1 MDSQLEPGAGAGV
14 KGTKHRTSS
23 PALVAALLPPAIT
36 TIMLWWLIPSGG
48 WKVFGIWTVPSVIGW
63 STGFADLAY
72 LTATADCME
81 AGTDIATCDPYGRPF
96 TPYTVIPSSVLSAL
110 GLGLQQTGALGV
122 ALAVIWVALVGALSV
137 LVVTRWQRV
146 GASGAIGLT
155 AALAAITALAISP
168 SVLLGVE
175 RGTVDILIAAL
186 AAAGLLA
193 FARPSSGPAP
203 KTIAALALFIA
214 SILKYFAVGVFAVF
228 LAPKRWSWI
237 AAAAGAA
244 TIVFLIWNF
253 DDLLS
258 AQGPARSN
266 VMSTTRIMFSST
278 TGIVTWLVEDPLAFN
293 PPEGQVFNSTILKVI
308 GALIFLAIIALL
320 TVLLRKSKA
329 NIAHTDGAPWYLIV
343 GGTFILA
350 VPYLIGDSNDYR
362 LLFLLLPLTGILIWI
377 GQGGPQRLLWP
388 IVAAVVFAGLTGSS
402 MITNDFGFIIPK
414 AVLIIGDFALAVV
427 LAFGVALWCW
437 AWTTKFVSRKT

>member
-1 MDSQLEPGAGAGV
+1 MSTGARQ
-14 KGTKHRTSS
+14 RTSS
-23 PALVAALLPPAIT
+23 PALIAALLPPAIT
-36 TIMLWWLIPSGG
+36 TIMLWWLISSGS
-48 WKVFGIWTVPSVIGW
+48 WKIFGIWTVPSVFGGN
-63 STGFADLAY
+63 TGFADLAY
-72 LTATADCME
+72 ITATADCMN

-96 TPYTVIPSSVLSAL
+96 TPYTVIPSSALNAL
-110 GLGLQQTGALGV
+110 GLGLQQTGVLGV

-146 GASGAIGLT
+146 GASGTAGLI
-155 AALAAITALAISP
+155 AALAAITLLAISP

-237 AAAAGAA
+237 AAAAGVA

-253 DDLLS
+253 DDLLL
-258 AQGPARSN
+258 AQGAARSN

-293 PPEGQVFNSTILKVI
+293 PAEGQVLNSTLLKVI
-308 GALIFLAIIALL
+308 GALIFFVLIALF
-320 TVLLRKSKA
+320 TVLLRRNKTS
-329 NIAHTDGAPWYLIV
+329 IALTDGPSWYLIV

-350 VPYLIGDSNDYR
+350 LPYLIGDSNDYR
-362 LLFLLLPLTGILIWI
+362 LLFLLLPLSGILIWI
-377 GQGGPQRLLWP
+377 GHGGPHRLLWP
-388 IVAAVVFAGLTGSS
+388 IVAALVFSCLTGSS
-402 MITNDFGFIIPK
+402 MITNDFGSIIPK
-414 AVLIIGDFALAVV
+414 GVLIVGDITLAVG
-427 LAFGVALWCW
+427 LAFGIAVWCW
-437 AWTTKFVSRKT
+437 AWAMKFAASKT

>member
-1 MDSQLEPGAGAGV
+1 
-14 KGTKHRTSS
+14 SS
-23 PALVAALLPPAIT
+23 ALN
-36 TIMLWWLIPSGG
+36 
-48 WKVFGIWTVPSVIGW
+48 
-63 STGFADLAY
+63 
-72 LTATADCME
+72 
-81 AGTDIATCDPYGRPF
+81 
-96 TPYTVIPSSVLSAL
+96 AL
-110 GLGLQQTGALGV
+110 GLGLQHTGVLGV
-122 ALAVIWVALVGALSV
+122 SLAVIWVALVGALSV

-155 AALAAITALAISP
+155 AALAAITLLAISP
-168 SVLLGVE
+168 AVLLGVE

-186 AAAGLLA
+186 AAAGLLV
-193 FARPSSGPAP
+193 FARPSSGPAT
-203 KTIAALALFIA
+203 KTIAAIALFIA

-244 TIVFLIWNF
+244 TVVFLIWNF
-253 DDLLS
+253 DDLLL
-258 AQGPARSN
+258 AQGTARSN

-293 PPEGQVFNSTILKVI
+293 PPEGQVLNSTLLKVI
-308 GALIFLAIIALL
+308 GALIFFVIVALF
-320 TVLLRKSKA
+320 TVLLHKNKTS
-329 NIAHTDGAPWYLIV
+329 IALTDGAPWFLIV

-388 IVAAVVFAGLTGSS
+388 MVVALVFSCLTGSS

-414 AVLIIGDFALAVV
+414 GVLIFGDITLAVG
-427 LAFGVALWCW
+427 LAFGIAVWCW
-437 AWTTKFVSRKT
+437 AWTTKFAASKT

>member
-1 MDSQLEPGAGAGV
+1 MSTGARQ
-14 KGTKHRTSS
+14 RTSS
-23 PALVAALLPPAIT
+23 PALIAALLPPAIT
-36 TIMLWWLIPSGG
+36 TIMLWWLISSGS
-48 WKVFGIWTVPSVIGW
+48 WKIFGIWTVPSVFGGN
-63 STGFADLAY
+63 TGFADLAY
-72 LTATADCME
+72 ITATADCMS

-96 TPYTVIPSSVLSAL
+96 TPYTVIPSSALSAL
-110 GLGLQQTGALGV
+110 GLGLQQTGVLGV

-146 GASGAIGLT
+146 GASGAAGLI
-155 AALAAITALAISP
+155 AALAAITLLAISP
-168 SVLLGVE
+168 SILLGVE

-186 AAAGLLA
+186 AAAGLLV

-203 KTIAALALFIA
+203 MSIAALALFIA
-214 SILKYFAVGVFAVF
+214 SILKYFAVGVFAAF

-253 DDLLS
+253 DDLLL
-258 AQGPARSN
+258 AQGAARSN

-278 TGIVTWLVEDPLAFN
+278 TGIVTWLVADPLAFN
-293 PPEGQVFNSTILKVI
+293 PPEGQLLNSTLLKII
-308 GALIFLAIIALL
+308 GALIFFVIIALF
-320 TVLLRKSKA
+320 TVLLRKNKTS
-329 NIAHTDGAPWYLIV
+329 ITLTDGPAWYLIV
-343 GGTFILA
+343 GGTFVLA
-350 VPYLIGDSNDYR
+350 LPYLIGDSNDYR

-388 IVAAVVFAGLTGSS
+388 IVAALVFSCLTGSS

-414 AVLIIGDFALAVV
+414 GVLIVGDITLAVG
-427 LAFGVALWCW
+427 LAFGVAVWCW
-437 AWTTKFVSRKT
+437 AWTMKFAASNT

>member
-1 MDSQLEPGAGAGV
+1 MSAGARQ
-14 KGTKHRTSS
+14 RTASWV
-23 PALVAALLPPAIT
+23 LIAAGLLPAAGT
-36 TIMLWWLIPSGG
+36 AGMLWWLIPSGQ

-72 LTATADCME
+72 LTATADCMA

-293 PPEGQVFNSTILKVI
+293 PPEAQVLNSTILKVI

-343 GGTFILA
+343 GGSFILA

-402 MITNDFGFIIPK
+402 MITNDAGFIIPK

-427 LAFGVALWCW
+427 LAFGVAVWCW

>member
-48 WKVFGIWTVPSVIGW
+48 WKIFGIWTVPSVIGW

-72 LTATADCME
+72 LTATADCMG

-293 PPEGQVFNSTILKVI
+293 PPEAQVLNSTILKVI

-388 IVAAVVFAGLTGSS
+388 IVAALVFSCLTGSS
-402 MITNDFGFIIPK
+402 MITNDAGFIIPK
-414 AVLIIGDFALAVV
+414 AVLIIGDITLAVV
-427 LAFGVALWCW
+427 LAFGVAVWCW
-437 AWTTKFVSRKT
+437 AWTSKFAARRT